1 MTLGEKIK
9 KARKEKKITQ
19 ASIAGEVITRNM
31 LSYIE
36 SGAANPSLETLKH
49 IATALDLPLGYL
61 LSDSDDLFTYKKN
74 EKIGLIRK
82 LFEEKRYPAVISL
95 CEELGDADDEIAF
108 IMTASATNYGRTLMK
123 NGSLNT
129 AKEALNK
136 AKEYARKTVYPTEI
150 YENIIPMY
158 LAVCENIQAPLLE
171 FDTDAYFKGMVEN
184 EDYEF
189 YKYLTLDYDFD
200 YTTDEY
206 ARHLKAKKLMKQRNY
221 LGAIEIMK
229 DISENKNYGDYN
241 AHLMFCLYA
250 DIEASAKQ
258 LLDFETAYKYSSKRL
273 SLIESFKS

>member
-36 SGAANPSLETLKH
+36 SGAANPSLDTLKH

-61 LSDSDDLFTYKKN
+61 LSDSDDLFIYKKM
-74 EKIGLIRK
+74 ERIQEIRK
-82 LFEEKRYPAVISL
+82 LLNEKKYPAVISS
-95 CEELGDADDEIAF
+95 CEELCGYDDEIAF
-108 IMTASATNYGRTLMK
+108 ILTVAATNHGRNLMK

-129 AKEALNK
+129 AKKLLNMAMDYSK
-136 AKEYARKTVYPTEI
+136 KTAYPTEI

-158 LAVCENIQAPLLE
+158 LAVCENIQSPLLE
-171 FDTDAYFKGMVEN
+171 FDTDAYFKGMIDN
-184 EDYEF
+184 EDFEF
-189 YKYLTLDYDFD
+189 YKYLTLDYDFE
-200 YTTDEY
+200 YTTGEY
-206 ARHLKAKKLMKQRNY
+206 ARHLKAKRLMRERNY
-221 LGAIEIMK
+221 LGAISIMK
-229 DISENKNYGDYN
+229 DISENKTYKDYN

-250 DIEASAKQ
+250 DIEACAKQ

>member
-74 EKIGLIRK
+74 EKIGQIRR
-82 LFEEKRYPAVISL
+82 LLQEKKYSAVISL
-95 CEELGDADDEIAF
+95 CEELGESDDEIAY
-108 IMTASATNYGRTLMK
+108 IMTVAATNYGRTLMN
-123 NGSLNT
+123 NGSLKT
-129 AKEALNK
+129 AKEMLNK
-136 AKEYARKTVYPTEI
+136 AKENAEKTVYPTEF

-158 LAVCENIQAPLLE
+158 LAVCENIQSPLLE
-171 FDTDAYFKGMVEN
+171 FDTDAYFKGMIEN
-184 EDYEF
+184 EDFEF
-189 YKYLTLDYDFD
+189 YKYLTLDYDFEFA
-200 YTTDEY
+200 TEEY
-206 ARHLKAKKLMKQRNY
+206 ARHLRAKWLMKERNY
-221 LGAIEIMK
+221 LGALSIMK
-229 DISENKNYGDYN
+229 DISENKTYTSYN

-250 DIEASAKQ
+250 DIEACAKQ
-258 LLDFETAYKYSSKRL
+258 ILDFETAYKYSSKRL